1 LIRRIKFEKSSLG
14 DCLIFTKNTREM
26 ILRANK
32 LIKRYGQFTAL
43 DNVSFRVEKGDI
55 FGFLGP
61 NGAGKTTTIR
71 ILSTVLKPDSGSVE
85 IDGHNALEEPDY
97 IKSII
102 NGLPESFGCYYWMSA
117 TEYLEL
123 FAKLYKRQPD
133 IKELLKSV
141 GLDAL
146 NKKSIGTYSRGM
158 KQRLGIARTLI
169 NSPKLILL
177 DEPTVGLD
185 PIGRREIHD
194 LLISIN
200 KIQGTTILLSTH
212 LLDDVDRLCNRIALI
227 DNGRI
232 VQEGHLEELKKSDMQ
247 TYMIKTKTN
256 PEHFLEPPNVN
267 ISVSD
272 QGYLVQLDSGATLNY
287 VLSTLI
293 KNKIEIL
300 EVTEQ
305 KRTLEEL
312 FFKLTGNNRE
322 LL

>member
-1 LIRRIKFEKSSLG
+1 
-14 DCLIFTKNTREM
+14 M
-26 ILRANK
+26 ILKADK
-32 LIKRYGQFTAL
+32 LIKHYGQVAAL
-43 DNVSFRVEKGDI
+43 DNVSFQVERGDI

-71 ILSTVLKPDSGSVE
+71 ILSSVLKPDSGSVE
-85 IDGHNALEEPDY
+85 IDGHDASKEPDY

-102 NGLPESFGCYYWMSA
+102 NSLPESFSCYDWMSA

-123 FAKLYKRQPD
+123 FAKLYHSHPD

-141 GLDAL
+141 GLDTL
-146 NKKSIGTYSRGM
+146 SRKPIGTYSRGM
-158 KQRLGIARTLI
+158 KQRLGIARSLI

-177 DEPTVGLD
+177 DEPTSGLD
-185 PIGRREIHD
+185 PMGRREIHD
-194 LLISIN
+194 LLININ
-200 KIQGTTILLSTH
+200 KTKNTTILLSTH

-232 VQEGHLEELKKSDMQ
+232 VQEGHLEELKKSDVQ
-247 TYMIKTKTN
+247 TYLIKTN
-256 PEHFLEPPNVN
+256 PKHFLQPPNVN

-272 QGYLVQLDSGATLNY
+272 QGCLVQLDSGITLNY
-287 VLSTLI
+287 VLSELI

-305 KRTLEEL
+305 KKSLEDL
-312 FFKLTGNNRE
+312 FFKLTGNNRK

>member
-1 LIRRIKFEKSSLG
+1 
-14 DCLIFTKNTREM
+14 M
-26 ILRANK
+26 ILKADK

-71 ILSTVLKPDSGSVE
+71 ILSSVLKPDSGSVE
-85 IDGHNALEEPDY
+85 IDGHDASKEPDY

-102 NGLPESFGCYYWMSA
+102 NSLPESFSCYDWMSA

-123 FAKLYKRQPD
+123 FAKLYHSHPD

-141 GLDAL
+141 GLDIL
-146 NKKSIGTYSRGM
+146 SRKPIGTYSRGM
-158 KQRLGIARTLI
+158 KQRLGIARSLI

-177 DEPTVGLD
+177 DEPTSGLD

-194 LLISIN
+194 LLININ
-200 KIQGTTILLSTH
+200 KTKNTTILLSTH

-232 VQEGHLEELKKSDMQ
+232 IQEGHLEELKKSDIQ
-247 TYMIKTKTN
+247 TYLIKTKTN
-256 PEHFLEPPNVN
+256 PKHFLQPPNIK
-267 ISVSD
+267 ISVAD
-272 QGYLVQLDSGATLNY
+272 QGYLVQLDSGITLNY
-287 VLSTLI
+287 VLSELI

-300 EVTEQ
+300 EVIEQ
-305 KRTLEEL
+305 KKSLEEL
-312 FFKLTGNNRE
+312 FFKLTGNNRK

>member
-1 LIRRIKFEKSSLG
+1 
-14 DCLIFTKNTREM
+14 M